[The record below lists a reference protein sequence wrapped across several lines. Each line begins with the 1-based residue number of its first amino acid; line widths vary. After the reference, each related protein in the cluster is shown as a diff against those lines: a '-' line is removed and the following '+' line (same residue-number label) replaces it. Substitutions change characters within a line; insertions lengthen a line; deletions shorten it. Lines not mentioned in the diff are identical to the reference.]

1 VDIKPHLSQYW
12 LNPTIDDP
20 EAFSSNVIE
29 ICDLYRQAPDLLLQG
44 IHVISVDEMTG
55 IQALER
61 KYKTKTTLRGLIE
74 RREFEYIRHGTL
86 CLIANWDVAQGRI
99 IAPTIGPTRT
109 EVDFAAHL
117 RQTIATEPEAQWIFV
132 MDQLNTHK
140 SEALVRLVAELCGIK
155 DDLGKKGKTG
165 VLKTMGSRATFL
177 KDPTHR
183 IRIVYTPKHCSW
195 MNQIEIWFSILM
207 RRVLNR
213 GNFNSK
219 RDLESKITAFIEYFN
234 KTMAKPFRWTYE
246 GKALAA

>member
-1 VDIKPHLSQYW
+1 
-12 LNPTIDDP
+12 
-20 EAFSSNVIE
+20 
-29 ICDLYRQAPDLLLQG
+29 
-44 IHVISVDEMTG
+44 MTG

-61 KYKTKTTLRGLIE
+61 KYKTKETRRGLIE

-86 CLIANWDVAQGRI
+86 CLIANWDVARGRI
-99 IAPTIGPTRT
+99 IAPTIGLTRT
-109 EVDFAAHL
+109 EMDFAAHL
-117 RQTIATEPEAQWIFV
+117 RQTIATDPEAQWVFV

-140 SEALVRLVAELCGIK
+140 SEALVRLVAELCGTQ
-155 DDLGKKGKTG
+155 DALGEKGKIG
-165 VLKTMGSRATFL
+165 VLKTMNSRATFL

-213 GNFNSK
+213 GNFKSK
-219 RDLESKITAFIEYFN
+219 EDLKAKITAFIEYFN